1 MTQQSMENILK
12 SIQPNSLAHVYTKK
26 GDKICIKDT
35 EKTTACTVTAS
46 AEEGYLKIT
55 KTQKTSSQESF
66 SYIYIDYSDI
76 SRVEENNSARSIQF

>member
-12 SIQPNSLAHVYTKK
+12 SIQPNALAHVYTKK

-46 AEEGYLKIT
+46 AEEGYLKIVKIQRT
-55 KTQKTSSQESF
+55 NSQETSSC
-66 SYIYIDYSDI
+66 IYVDYSDI
-76 SRVEENNSARSIQF
+76 SRVEENISARALKP